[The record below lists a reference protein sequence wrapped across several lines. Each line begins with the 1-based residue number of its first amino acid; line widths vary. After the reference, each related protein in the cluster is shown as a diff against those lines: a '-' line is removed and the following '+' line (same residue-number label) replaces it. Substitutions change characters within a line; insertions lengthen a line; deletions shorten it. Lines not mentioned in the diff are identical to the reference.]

1 MDSGETRASLYDL
14 RDGGG
19 EDTKPDEG
27 DEIGDGDGAGQDD
40 ENVIE
45 DRESTARAEDA
56 LHAARLEETPLKRR
70 PRWAHGRAAS
80 CPGPPPC
87 RTPRP

>member
-27 DEIGDGDGAGQDD
+27 EEIGDGDGAGQDD
-40 ENVIE
+40 KKADAIE
-45 DRESTARAEDA
+45 DWESTARAEDA
-56 LHAARLEETPLKRR
+56 LHAARLEETPLK
-70 PRWAHGRAAS
+70 
-80 CPGPPPC
+80 
-87 RTPRP
+87 